1 MSKNNGNTYRVCLN
15 SAIKSLLFDKEIIV
29 VEAHSIDN
37 TSELWKS
44 KSFRPNVKVAYDEGK
59 VLGEDA
65 VELLDARKKTT
76 ENLFYKVDVRS
87 ATRYVELINDY
98 PQSHVTRVKRTMNE
112 RAKSI

>member
-1 MSKNNGNTYRVCLN
+1 MLKNNGNTYGVCLS
-15 SAIKSLLFDKEIIV
+15 SAVKSLLFDKEIIV

-37 TSELWKS
+37 ASELS
-44 KSFRPNVKVAYDEGK
+44 KSFRPNVKVAHDEGK

-76 ENLFYKVDVRS
+76 ENLFYKVGVRS
-87 ATRYVELINDY
+87 ATRYVEIINDY
-98 PQSHVTRVKRTMNE
+98 PQSHVTRVKRTMNK

>member
-1 MSKNNGNTYRVCLN
+1 LP
-15 SAIKSLLFDKEIIV
+15 FDKEIIV

-37 TSELWKS
+37 TSELS

-59 VLGEDA
+59 MLGEDA

-76 ENLFYKVDVRS
+76 ENLFYKVHVRFV
-87 ATRYVELINDY
+87 TRYVELINDY
-98 PQSHVTRVKRTMNE
+98 PQSHVARVKRTMNE